1 MIAVKSKKTL
11 KVQLNKKL
19 LILLIKEKK
28 LRRKDIPHLLGM
40 SSSRF
45 NRILSGAYQMKIGEA
60 IAMSNL
66 FEIPERCFFL
76 TKPFT
81 DMTPD
86 QALVF
91 GRKIN
96 YLHPINSEFIKYLCD
111 ELNIHHETGNLLI
124 KKIEDHHNIKS
135 RSERSVQLPLI

>member
-66 FEIPERCFFL
+66 FEIPERCFF
-76 TKPFT
+76 
-81 DMTPD
+81 
-86 QALVF
+86 
-91 GRKIN
+91 
-96 YLHPINSEFIKYLCD
+96 
-111 ELNIHHETGNLLI
+111 
-124 KKIEDHHNIKS
+124 
-135 RSERSVQLPLI
+135 